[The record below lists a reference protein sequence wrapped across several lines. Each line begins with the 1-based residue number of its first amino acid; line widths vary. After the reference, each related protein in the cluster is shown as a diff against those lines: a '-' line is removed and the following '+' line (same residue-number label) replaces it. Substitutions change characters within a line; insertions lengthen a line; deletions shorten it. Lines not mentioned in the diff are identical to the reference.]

1 MWLPRADL
9 PPPDPHSAD
18 APGARDAAHQILS
31 RDEFKPPA
39 ENPIKRALNWL
50 FEKLG
55 NLIEKLLGAFGGG
68 GGGSLFAWVILLLVV
83 GGVVALIVLR
93 VRRGPVVKVEARH
106 VVIDRSREPSDWRTE
121 ADEHARHGRFRDA
134 LRCRYRALVGDLARR
149 GLLDEIPGRT
159 TGEERGQLRTTA
171 PVAAPEFTDAT
182 DLFDRAWYGDEPTGA
197 IEDDRFR
204 SLADTV
210 MAKATTD
217 GGKP

>member
-9 PPPDPHSAD
+9 PPPDPRAAD
-18 APGARDAAHQILS
+18 AGGAHDAARQIVA
-31 RDEFKPPA
+31 RDEFKPPE
-39 ENPIKRALNWL
+39 ENPIRRALDWVLERLGRLLAKL
-50 FEKLG
+50 FG
-55 NLIEKLLGAFGGG
+55 VFGGG
-68 GGGSLFAWVILLLVV
+68 GGGSLIAWTILALAVA
-83 GGVVALIVLR
+83 GVVTLVVLR
-93 VRRGPVVKVEARH
+93 VKRGPVVTIETRT

-171 PVAAPEFTDAT
+171 PIAAPEFTDAI

-197 IEDDRFR
+197 SEDDRFR
-204 SLADTV
+204 SLADSV
-210 MAKATTD
+210 MAKAT
-217 GGKP
+217 GEASR

>member
-9 PPPDPHSAD
+9 PPPDPRSAD
-18 APGARDAAHQILS
+18 VGGARDAARQILT
-31 RDEFKPPA
+31 RNEFKPPD
-39 ENPIKRALNWL
+39 ENPIRRAVDWILD
-50 FEKLG
+50 KLG
-55 NLIEKLLGAFGGG
+55 RFLAKLFGVFGGG
-68 GGGSLFAWVILLLVV
+68 GGGSLIAWVILALAVAGVVMLVV
-83 GGVVALIVLR
+83 RRIK
-93 VRRGPVVKVEARH
+93 RGPVVKVEART

-197 IEDDRFR
+197 GEDERFR
-204 SLADTV
+204 SLADAV
-210 MAKATTD
+210 MAKATGD
-217 GGKP
+217 SR

>member
-18 APGARDAAHQILS
+18 VGGTRDAARQILA
-31 RDEFKPPA
+31 RQEFKPPT
-39 ENPIKRALNWL
+39 ESPVRRALNWL
-50 FEKLG
+50 GEKLG
-55 NLIEKLLGAFGGG
+55 QLIEKLFGAFGGG
-68 GGGSLFAWVILLLVV
+68 GSGSFIAWVILALVV
-83 GGVVALIVLR
+83 LGIAALIVVR
-93 VRRGPVVKVEARH
+93 VRRGPVVVVTARH

-197 IEDDRFR
+197 GEDDRFR

-210 MAKATTD
+210 MAKATA
-217 GGKP
+217 GGKS

>member
-1 MWLPRADL
+1 MWLPLADL
-9 PPPDPHSAD
+9 PPPDPRSAD
-18 APGARDAAHQILS
+18 VGGARDTAGQILA
-31 RDEFKPPA
+31 RDEFKPPT
-39 ENPIKRALNWL
+39 ESPIRRALNWL
-50 FEKLG
+50 GEKLG
-55 NLIEKLLGAFGGG
+55 KLLEKLFSAFGGG
-68 GGGSLFAWVILLLVV
+68 GSGSLLAWAILALVV
-83 GGVVALIVLR
+83 AGIVALIVVR
-93 VRRGPVVKVEARH
+93 VRRGPVAKVVARH

-197 IEDDRFR
+197 SEDDRFR
-204 SLADTV
+204 SLADAV
-210 MAKATTD
+210 MAKA
-217 GGKP
+217 GGGDRA

>member
-18 APGARDAAHQILS
+18 VGGARDAARQILA
-31 RDEFKPPA
+31 RDEFKPPD
-39 ENPIKRALNWL
+39 ENPIRKALDWVLERLGRLLDKL
-50 FEKLG
+50 FG
-55 NLIEKLLGAFGGG
+55 VFGGG
-68 GGGSLFAWVILLLVV
+68 GGGSLIAWAILALAVAGIVMLVV
-83 GGVVALIVLR
+83 RR
-93 VRRGPVVKVEARH
+93 VRRGPVVKLEART

-121 ADEHARHGRFRDA
+121 AEEHARHGRFRDA

-171 PVAAPEFTDAT
+171 PVAAPEFTDAI

-197 IEDDRFR
+197 GEDDRFR
-204 SLADTV
+204 SLADAV
-210 MAKATTD
+210 MAKATGED
-217 GGKP
+217 SR

>member
-18 APGARDAAHQILS
+18 VGGARDAARQILS
-31 RDEFKPPA
+31 REEFKPPA
-39 ENPIKRALNWL
+39 KNPIRRALDWL

-55 NLIEKLLGAFGGG
+55 QLIEKLLSAFGGG
-68 GGGSLFAWVILLLVV
+68 GGGSLVAWVILALVI
-83 GGVVALIVLR
+83 GGIVTLIVLR
-93 VRRGPVVKVEARH
+93 VRRGPVVTVAARH
-106 VVIDRSREPSDWRTE
+106 VVIDRSREPSDWRAE

-159 TGEERGQLRTTA
+159 TGEERGQLRTNA

-182 DLFDRAWYGDEPTGA
+182 DMFDRAWYGDEPTGA
-197 IEDDRFR
+197 DEDERFR
-204 SLADTV
+204 SLSDTV
-210 MAKATTD
+210 MAKTTTGATR
-217 GGKP
+217 